1 MWPSVHKIV
10 EERYLGS
17 AYSLVF
23 WIQNIGLMFFP
34 WLIGVVI
41 EAVNP
46 GVTEAIQNGDVNAVY
61 NYTVPMLVFSSLGVA
76 AIFLGFLLRRE
87 DKLKGYGL
95 ELPNKRT

>member
-1 MWPSVHKIV
+1 M
-10 EERYLGS
+10 G
-17 AYSLVF
+17 
-23 WIQNIGLMFFP
+23 

-41 EAVNP
+41 QMVNP
-46 GVTEAIQNGDVNAVY
+46 GVTEAIQSGDTSAVY

-87 DKLKGYGL
+87 DKRKNYGL